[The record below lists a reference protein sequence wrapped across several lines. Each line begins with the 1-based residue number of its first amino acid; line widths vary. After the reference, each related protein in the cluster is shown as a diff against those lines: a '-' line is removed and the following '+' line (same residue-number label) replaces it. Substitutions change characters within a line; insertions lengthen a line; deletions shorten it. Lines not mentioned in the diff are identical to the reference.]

1 MSAVAS
7 TMQPTNKTARFAGAL
22 YVLLGLTAP
31 FSLIYIPRALIVRGD
46 AAETANRILA
56 SEMLFRLGIVSEL
69 ASATITIFLVM
80 VLYRLFN
87 GVNKMHASLMV
98 ILGAL
103 ISAPISFL
111 NVVSEL
117 AALTLLHAPRFLSV
131 FDKSELEALALFFLG
146 LHAQGLVVAEILWG
160 LWLFP
165 FGLLVLRSG
174 FLPRILGVLLI
185 INGFAYLVASLTSL
199 LAPSYAGLVNRFA
212 LIPETGELWVMLWLL
227 IKGARVQPV
236 AVTPDRPVAG

>member
-1 MSAVAS
+1 
-7 TMQPTNKTARFAGAL
+7 MQPTDRTARFAGLL

-31 FSLIYIPRALIVRGD
+31 FSLIYIPRTLIVRGD
-46 AAETANRILA
+46 AAATASRILA
-56 SEMLFRLGIVSEL
+56 SEGLFRLGIVSEL
-69 ASATITIFLVM
+69 ASATISIFLVM

-117 AALTLLHAPRFLSV
+117 AALTLLHGPPFLSV
-131 FDKSELEALALFFLG
+131 FDKARLEALALFFLG
-146 LHAQGLVVAEILWG
+146 LHSQGLVVAQILWG

-165 FGLLVLRSG
+165 FGLLVMRSR

-185 INGFAYLVASLTSL
+185 VNGFAYLAASLTSL
-199 LAPSYAGLVNRFA
+199 LAPSYAGVVNRFA
-212 LIPETGELWVMLWLL
+212 FIPETGEVWIMLWLL
-227 IKGARVQPV
+227 IRGARVQPL
-236 AVTPDRPVAG
+236 AAAA